1 MCQRRGNGEIE
12 RAFEICDEAG
22 YEEFTERERIL
33 ASKSPSKDVRAQ
45 VYSLADCG
53 HLRVCSSL
61 CEDSICH

>member
-33 ASKSPSKDVRAQ
+33 ASKSPSKDVRTQ
-45 VYSLADCG
+45 VNVAKNC
-53 HLRVCSSL
+53 
-61 CEDSICH
+61 